1 LAGLVAAAVWQS
13 RQVEPKLRS
22 ARIGVDEAAPYQSWD
37 PEVGAVGFSVEVINE
52 AARRRGIELT
62 WVNVPE
68 GPYFGIN
75 TGVVDVWPLLMTR
88 RSNVSPEYFT
98 RPWLQNQYAVI
109 WLGKPGSE
117 DPKESGMLVSH
128 LAAPQATRMVRL
140 RYPNAGYLPL
150 KTREMA
156 LQALCTGAARVSF
169 MELRLLESFL
179 MNRPAGC
186 ETAPLRVRTLSNESN
201 AMAIASTRKFAPLAD
216 ELREGIE
223 ELIQEG
229 RIFHYMDRWFVF
241 TSTEARSMLAVE
253 DARRRNWLM
262 GGVIA
267 GLAVFLGM
275 LLLLLRHVRAERR
288 AAQRA
293 NATKSEFLANVS
305 HEVRTPMNGVIG
317 MTEILLETE
326 LDEQQREF
334 ACTIRESALS
344 QLAILNDILDL
355 AKVESGKLTLESIP
369 FSPARLV
376 EQVASMFS
384 QTAAS
389 KGLEFRLV
397 SDASLPALVRG
408 DPLRIRQVL
417 ANLAGNAIKF
427 TQEGSV
433 EVGGRATLEGVTA
446 RLEFWVRDT
455 GVGISPEAQARIF
468 EKFTQ
473 GDSSTTRRFGG
484 TGLGLSICRDLTKL
498 MRGELKL
505 ESRLGEGSCFRLLV
519 ALPVEN
525 LLLGAPSEGENEA
538 PGSGTRPPC
547 ATRILVVED
556 NAINRRVASEM
567 LTRLG
572 YEVVYAFN
580 GHEALERYREV
591 DVDLILMDCHMPEM
605 DGYEATRRIRA
616 LDTMKR
622 YVPIV
627 ALTAGATASDRQR
640 ALASGMDDY
649 LAKPVRREELASL
662 LDRWLMCPKGVRH
675 SKPA

>member
-1 LAGLVAAAVWQS
+1 M
-13 RQVEPKLRS
+13 
-22 ARIGVDEAAPYQSWD
+22 DEAAPYQSWD
-37 PEVGAVGFSVEVINE
+37 AEVGAVGFSVEVINE
-52 AARRRGIELT
+52 AARRRGIRLT
-62 WVNVPE
+62 WVNVPQ

-75 TGVVDVWPLLMTR
+75 NGVVDVWPLLLTR
-88 RSNVSPEYFT
+88 RSSVSPEHFT
-98 RPWLQNQYAVI
+98 KPWLQNQYAAI
-109 WLGKPGSE
+109 WLGRPGSGE
-117 DPKESGMLVSH
+117 PAGRGILVSH
-128 LAAPQATRMVRL
+128 LAAPQATRMVRE
-140 RYPNAGYLPL
+140 RYPEASYLPL

-156 LQALCTGAARVSF
+156 LQALCRGTVQVTF

-186 ETAPLRVRTLSNESN
+186 ETAPLRVRVLSDESN
-201 AMAIASTRKFAPLAD
+201 PMALASTRKFAPVAD

-229 RIFHYMDRWFVF
+229 RIYSYMDRWFVF
-241 TSTEARSMLAVE
+241 TSIEARSLVAVE
-253 DARRRNWLM
+253 DARRRNWMM

-267 GLAVFLGM
+267 GLALFLAV
-275 LLLLLRHVRAERR
+275 LLRLLRRVRAERK
-288 AAQRA
+288 AAERA
-293 NATKSEFLANVS
+293 NAAKSEFLANVS

-317 MTEILLETE
+317 MTEILLETP

-369 FSPARLV
+369 FSPRRVL
-376 EQVASMFS
+376 EQVGSMFG
-384 QTAAS
+384 QAAGS

-397 SDASLPALVRG
+397 VDRSLPEQVRG
-408 DPLRIRQVL
+408 DPLRLRQIL
-417 ANLAGNAIKF
+417 ANLAGNAVKF
-427 TQEGSV
+427 TAAGYV
-433 EVGGRATLEGVTA
+433 EVGGRATKEGGTA
-446 RLEFWVRDT
+446 RLEFWVRDS
-455 GVGISPEAQARIF
+455 GAGISVEAQARIF

-484 TGLGLSICRDLTKL
+484 TGLGLSICRDLTRL
-498 MRGELKL
+498 MNG
-505 ESRLGEGSCFRLLV
+505 RLGVESAPGKGSHFRLRV
-519 ALPVEN
+519 ALPLE
-525 LLLGAPSEGENEA
+525 SGEEA
-538 PGSGTRPPC
+538 EPAAEETTMEAARPPC

-556 NAINRRVASEM
+556 NAINRRVAGEM

-572 YEVVYAFN
+572 YQVEYAFN
-580 GHEALERYREV
+580 GSEALDRCGETQF
-591 DVDLILMDCHMPEM
+591 DLILMDCHMPVM

-616 LDTMKR
+616 MDSMTR

-649 LAKPVRREELASL
+649 LPKPVRREELGAL
-662 LDRWLMCPKGVRH
+662 LDRWLVGQQAARRVKRV
-675 SKPA
+675 